1 MPCRYVSCLARG
13 QWGGAG
19 RCELPNHHT
28 PAFLPHFP
36 PFSNHTPHSTP
47 YQDFEAS
54 ADLFL
59 ASRDE
64 EDALLARANA
74 ALTYYE
80 LGYEESALKLMNDVI
95 RRQPGFTDMR
105 VALAAHAWGEGNL
118 GAAEKEWRFA
128 CENTSTGCAVYRDLD
143 YVQRIRRWPP
153 TLVTKL
159 GGFLGKSKVVSEG
172 GSSVSR

>member
-1 MPCRYVSCLARG
+1 MLTFRG
-13 QWGGAG
+13 NALTRLGKYKDA
-19 RCELPNHHT
+19 L
-28 PAFLPHFP
+28 
-36 PFSNHTPHSTP
+36 
-47 YQDFEAS
+47 QDFEAS

-95 RRQPGFTDMR
+95 RRQPGFTDMH
-105 VALAAHAWGEGNL
+105 VALAAHAWGEGKL
-118 GAAEKEWRFA
+118 GLAEKEWRFA
-128 CENTSTGCAVYRDLD
+128 CENTSTGCAAYRDLD
-143 YVQRIRRWPP
+143 FVQRIRRWPP

-159 GGFLGKSKVVSEG
+159 GAFLGKSKVVAEG
-172 GSSVSR
+172 GSSVLR